1 MKEKNKKTIIV
12 SGLFALLMVAG
23 FANYMLTTGLK
34 KSEVESVNA
43 KLLNES
49 TEIAEKQD
57 SFNSFRDERTKSRNQ
72 QIEYIESV
80 LSGTDADADTKKE
93 AEQMKLDLA
102 ENMEKELT
110 SEGLIKTKLAVE
122 AVVSCGNNMVNVVVG
137 KNELTEDEVTQI
149 ADIIEKQ
156 TEISPQNI
164 KIMPS
169 NENGY

>member
-23 FANYMLTTGLK
+23 FANYVLTTGFK
-34 KSEVESVNA
+34 KNEAESVNA

-49 TEIAEKQD
+49 TELVEKQD
-57 SFNSFRDERTKSRNQ
+57 SFDSFRDERTKSRNQ

-93 AEQMKLDLA
+93 AEQMKLVLA

-149 ADIIEKQ
+149 VDIIEKQ
-156 TEISPQNI
+156 TEVSPQNI